1 MEKLI
6 FRTDQNLVQFKPSN
20 LLRQKLVHAKDK
32 TPRHRMDH
40 MVNAFQCSEDCTELN
55 DV

>member
-20 LLRQKLVHAKDK
+20 PLRRKLVRTKDK
-32 TPRHRMDH
+32 TPRHPDH
-40 MVNAFQCSEDCTELN
+40 KVDAIQCSEDCTELN